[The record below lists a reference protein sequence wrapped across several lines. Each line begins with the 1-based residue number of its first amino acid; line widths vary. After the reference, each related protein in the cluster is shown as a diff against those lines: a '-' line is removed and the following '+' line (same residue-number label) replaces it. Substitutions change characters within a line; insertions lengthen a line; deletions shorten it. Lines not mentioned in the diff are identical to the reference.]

1 MKEFTLDI
9 LKKSHLFREK
19 YKKKNNF
26 FWSEAISGKP
36 GSLSELH
43 PTKAERNSLVVFGA

>member
-19 YKKKNNF
+19 YKKRNNF
-26 FWSEAISGKP
+26 FWSEAISKKP
-36 GSLSELH
+36 GSVSELH
-43 PTKAERNSLVVFGA
+43 PTQAEKNSLVVFDA